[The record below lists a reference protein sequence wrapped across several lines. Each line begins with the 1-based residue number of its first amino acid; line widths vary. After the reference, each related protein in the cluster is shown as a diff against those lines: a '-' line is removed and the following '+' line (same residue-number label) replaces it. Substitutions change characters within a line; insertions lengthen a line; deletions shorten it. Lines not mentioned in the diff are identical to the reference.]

1 MSTKIQKVDLALDVS
16 SNIVVV
22 LEVLSFVELLG
33 KILKNKMK
41 NNTGITLS
49 EDVVLIVLKLL
60 KTAPSYFNNVEKTFV
75 EIVKDNKI
83 DSSDMP
89 NIIVLVQELYEL
101 IYKNK
106 DTKLDSKKRGDACA
120 STLKFLVHTL
130 VEERIIE
137 INKDKKTVFLST
149 TDKLIDSFFGLVNL
163 HKELKNIKMCTKRFW
178 W

>member
-1 MSTKIQKVDLALDVS
+1 MSTEIKKVDFVLDVS
-16 SNIVVV
+16 SNIEVV

-41 NNTGITLS
+41 NSTGITLS

-75 EIVKDNKI
+75 EIVKDNKL
-83 DSSDMP
+83 DAGDMP
-89 NIIVLVQELYEL
+89 NVIVLVQELYEL

-106 DTKLDSKKRGDACA
+106 DTKLDSKKRGDVCA
-120 STLKFLVHTL
+120 LILKFLLHTL
-130 VEERIIE
+130 VEERIIK
-137 INKDKKTVFLST
+137 INEAQKMGFLST
-149 TDKLIDSFFGLVNL
+149 TDKLIDSFIGLVKL

-178 W
+178 